1 MIRGVILFILSLWA
15 MFTHAASLQV
25 APILLEFNP
34 NEKIQELWLMNTGDE
49 TIRAQV
55 RAKSWTQ
62 KENQNV
68 LEDTKDLIASPMI
81 LSIQPGQKQLVRV
94 VKLNPTLTT
103 EQAFRLIVDE
113 LPSDKAIKINGVQL
127 LLQYSIPVFFK
138 APSTQ
143 PVITD
148 LKKPMSLN
156 GVQFSF
162 KDHQLIVKNQSSHY
176 IRLSQLNYIDETG
189 KNIPVLGGLVGY
201 ALVGQMM
208 QWPIPKGI
216 AISPKGHFEALI
228 NSDDIA
234 QPLPLTP

>member
-1 MIRGVILFILSLWA
+1 

-127 LLQYSIPVFFK
+127 LLQYSIPVFLK
-138 APSTQ
+138 PLALNPSLQ
-143 PVITD
+143 I
-148 LKKPMSLN
+148 LK
-156 GVQFSF
+156 
-162 KDHQLIVKNQSSHY
+162 
-176 IRLSQLNYIDETG
+176 SQCL
-189 KNIPVLGGLVGY
+189 
-201 ALVGQMM
+201 
-208 QWPIPKGI
+208 
-216 AISPKGHFEALI
+216 
-228 NSDDIA
+228 
-234 QPLPLTP
+234 